1 MTVFDLDRPRSQ
13 LMHHPTSIASFSVGS
28 AGSLL
33 SRLHSQ
39 SFARQTVRWVPSV
52 LLGLMV
58 SWAGSVSAQGVSAQ
72 IAPAPPGDR
81 LEMAQSTDDAAPAEI
96 VETLTQIDAAA
107 NQADLATVLGFYSPN
122 FRTAD
127 GITYENLEQNLAE
140 LWERYPGLTY
150 QTQLNSWE
158 ADGLAI
164 VVETTTTI
172 TGSQSNADRPQTLSS
187 TITSRQRF
195 ENSLIVEQEILSE
208 QTQVTIGD
216 TAPVVEVL
224 LPEEVLIGQTFE
236 FDAIV
241 QEPLGDRL
249 LLGAAIDE
257 RVQADGYF
265 AEVPISLEVLSSG
278 GLFKLGRAPA
288 TPDSQWISAVL
299 IREDGITTVTQRLRI
314 VRPGGAS
321 LQ

>member
-1 MTVFDLDRPRSQ
+1 M
-13 LMHHPTSIASFSVGS
+13 G
-28 AGSLL
+28 
-33 SRLHSQ
+33 
-39 SFARQTVRWVPSV
+39 QTLRWVPSV

-58 SWAGSVSAQGVSAQ
+58 SWAGGVSAQ
-72 IAPAPPGDR
+72 VAPGVPGDR
-81 LEMAQSTDDAAPAEI
+81 LEMAQSADGTAPAEI

-107 NQADLATVLGFYSPN
+107 NQADLETVLRFYSPN
-122 FRTAD
+122 FRTSD
-127 GITYENLEQNLAE
+127 GLTYENLEQNLAE
-140 LWERYPGLTY
+140 LWERYPNLTY

-164 VVETTTTI
+164 VIETTTTI
-172 TGSQSNADRPQTLSS
+172 TGSQSNADRPQTLNS
-187 TITSRQRF
+187 TITSRQRL

-208 QTQVTIGD
+208 QTQVMIGD
-216 TAPVVEVL
+216 SPPVVEVL
-224 LPEEVLIGQTFE
+224 LPEQVSIGQTFE

-241 QEPLGDRL
+241 QEPLGNRL

-257 RVQADGYF
+257 RVQSEGYF
-265 AEVPISLEVLSSG
+265 AAVPISLEVLSSG

-288 TPDSQWISAVL
+288 APDSHWISAVL

-321 LQ
+321 LLR